1 MRPDAT
7 TLLLHESDCSVISP
21 WKKPIVTRSNKE
33 QKENNSF
40 CILPSRLRST
50 SPKAPRTSVQRTFLN
65 DTSTFDLIAHSKKLC
80 VYVEVTVEDAD
91 RCKTYG
97 HFCKFSPST
106 LHRLYGSCVTKE
118 RLRMGA

>member
-1 MRPDAT
+1 MSPDAT
-7 TLLLHESDCSVISP
+7 TLLLHESDSSVISP

-80 VYVEVTVEDAD
+80 VYVEVWDVYPGLQWKMLIGVRHMDTSVNSVQVHCTD
-91 RCKTYG
+91 
-97 HFCKFSPST
+97 F
-106 LHRLYGSCVTKE
+106 
-118 RLRMGA
+118 MGVV